1 MRRKLY
7 FMIVLTYMAVCV
19 MCRRSL
25 RSKVTPQCN
34 IDVKRVKTLLQQKRP
49 IAVTHGFYSEFDYP
63 ICVRSRFETFALS
76 GFIHKLSYFE
86 QYPKGSK
93 SRGQRHSLRAFF
105 EVELK
110 QVAILRITGYLARGF
125 EDPRVSGLFD
135 ILYAANMCFIVGT
148 KKDENTHE
156 WGNSTRPLP
165 KASSQCVLWRLAR
178 VSNRQRDLCRQAFR
192 RHCRGYRGHKFVYTK
207 DKCSSNNNE

>member
-148 KKDENTHE
+148 KKDE
-156 WGNSTRPLP
+156 
-165 KASSQCVLWRLAR
+165 
-178 VSNRQRDLCRQAFR
+178 
-192 RHCRGYRGHKFVYTK
+192 YTY
-207 DKCSSNNNE
+207 NNNHYTFSPSIPDGKKSSERRGLNAGREQNRESTHTKKQQHLKYT